1 MITNYQSDGLATA
14 TDKPAQNANKLR
26 ELLNRHCNSLIG
38 LFRTFA
44 SQEAL
49 ARGATAPMVRDLQL
63 RVARTTPGEV
73 TLSMPTAPHVMH
85 ASGVLCS
92 QAIMAAMD
100 FAMALAVIA
109 HADGI
114 YRPMA
119 TAQMQT
125 NFLRGV
131 PANTGVVT
139 LVARVLR
146 AGKTL
151 VYGEVLLTTPD
162 GKLAAHATL
171 TYALL

>member
-1 MITNYQSDGLATA
+1 MTTTCESGQSAPPTDGSTRYAC
-14 TDKPAQNANKLR
+14 NLR

-49 ARGATAPMVRDLQL
+49 VSAAAAPMVRDLRL
-63 RVARTTPGEV
+63 RVVRTRPGELTV
-73 TLSMPTAPHVMH
+73 SMPTEPHVTH

-109 HADGI
+109 HADGV

-119 TAQMQT
+119 TVQMQSS
-125 NFLRGV
+125 FLRGV
-131 PANTGVVT
+131 PADTGMVT

-162 GKLAAHATL
+162 SKLAAHATL